1 MVQIL
6 RCVQVEVIMTASVL
20 EIVDRQ
26 AVKRDLLLPIIFS
39 KLGPG
44 QPLITMSELKQ
55 AVSHIPQINFNV
67 KDWIEDLIQQLYRYM
82 YLDRKAPTEEERD
95 IHGGKT
101 RYVYWCIREL
111 PVKNVKFVNSC
122 IEPKRPEDLPSR
134 GTIRGPLDEDEE
146 KKAPPPPV
154 QEVIPPEVA
163 IQIATAVINTL
174 PQMIEGLKAIESRFE
189 TVEKNIEGIET
200 LLLEINAL
208 QILQEERNKHRI
220 ELIRSR
226 NKEKQDPKNG

>member
-1 MVQIL
+1 M
-6 RCVQVEVIMTASVL
+6 MASVL
-20 EIVDRQ
+20 EIADRQ

-44 QPLITMSELKQ
+44 KPLITMSKLKQ

-134 GTIRGPLDEDEE
+134 GTIRGPLDEEEE
-146 KKAPPPPV
+146 KAPLPPV

-174 PQMIEGLKAIESRFE
+174 PQIIEGMRVLETTDNTTNDRLAAIE
-189 TVEKNIEGIET
+189 ET
-200 LLLEINAL
+200 LEQIEAKVLEVNAI
-208 QILQEERNKHRI
+208 QIMQEERSKQKVAM
-220 ELIRSR
+220 IRERQEALRRS
-226 NKEKQDPKNG
+226 KNG